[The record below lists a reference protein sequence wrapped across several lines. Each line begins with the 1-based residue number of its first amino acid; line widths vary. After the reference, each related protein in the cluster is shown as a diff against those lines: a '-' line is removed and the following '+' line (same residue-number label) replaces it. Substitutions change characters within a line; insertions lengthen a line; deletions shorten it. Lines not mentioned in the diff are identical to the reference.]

1 MPARST
7 AFAITRPARSS
18 GRTPARAPRK
28 RPIGVRTASTMKA
41 SKVEARPMDFILLTL
56 GLVGFIVLVLV
67 LLARAYPGSGADLV
81 DWRPTRSYED
91 EARLETEDVQQM
103 IEAQNE
109 MRRRRGKPD
118 LTRADASRMAREDE
132 AIRERQRRSYDD
144 RLEELEDEL
153 GV

>member
-1 MPARST
+1 
-7 AFAITRPARSS
+7 
-18 GRTPARAPRK
+18 
-28 RPIGVRTASTMKA
+28 
-41 SKVEARPMDFILLTL
+41 MDFILLTL

-91 EARLETEDVQQM
+91 EARLEGEDIQQM

-109 MRRRRGKPD
+109 MRRRRGERE
-118 LTRADASRMAREDE
+118 LTRADASQMAREDE
-132 AIRERQRRSYDD
+132 AIRERQRRSYDE

>member
-1 MPARST
+1 
-7 AFAITRPARSS
+7 
-18 GRTPARAPRK
+18 
-28 RPIGVRTASTMKA
+28 
-41 SKVEARPMDFILLTL
+41 MDFILLTL
-56 GLVGFIVLVLV
+56 GMVGFIVLVLV

-91 EARLETEDVQQM
+91 EARLEGEDIQQM

-109 MRRRRGKPD
+109 MRRRRGKRE
-118 LTRADASRMAREDE
+118 LTRSDASRMAREDE
-132 AIRERQRRSYDD
+132 AIRERQRRSYDE

>member
-1 MPARST
+1 
-7 AFAITRPARSS
+7 
-18 GRTPARAPRK
+18 
-28 RPIGVRTASTMKA
+28 
-41 SKVEARPMDFILLTL
+41 MDFILLTL
-56 GLVGFIVLVLV
+56 WLVGFIVLVLV

-91 EARLETEDVQQM
+91 EARLETEDIQQM

-109 MRRRRGKPD
+109 MRRRRGERE

-144 RLEELEDEL
+144 RLADLEDEL
-153 GV
+153 GA